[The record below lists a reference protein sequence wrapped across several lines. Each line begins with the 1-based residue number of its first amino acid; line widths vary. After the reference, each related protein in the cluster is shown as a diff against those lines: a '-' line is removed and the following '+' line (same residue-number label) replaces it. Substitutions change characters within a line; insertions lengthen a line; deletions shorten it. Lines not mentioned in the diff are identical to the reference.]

1 MSHMRPITDFNI
13 ALQSLG
19 LQLPFMTRRDF
30 LDPKTLKGDPFWAF
44 ARAMWRYRLLV
55 IVTFVMTIV
64 SGSSLA
70 VGLVGTKGVLDAIF
84 NQKHNLQDFAHKFNE
99 KLQQTLQLAPQPS
112 NFAAFDFVKRL
123 AASIAQHFVIP
134 ESTIHKLPT
143 DTFDSLLWI
152 MGVLFVLTLI
162 GATATFLHQYIALT
176 VVNRTI
182 TAVRQRAYRATLRA
196 PLRVIITRGPSDA
209 ISRIV
214 NDTTQLANGLN
225 ILLSKTILALAKGVG
240 SFIAAFIVNWR
251 VSLVALLV
259 MPLLYTVIRKLGKR
273 IKRAS
278 ERAMVSQSTLMGVT
292 SEALQGLRV
301 VKAHDAES
309 YETGRFHR
317 INKQMIRELN
327 RVRTARAIASPLTDT
342 LALSMLSITTLIV
355 ARNILAGGIDAASFV
370 LALVCLAVAGA
381 SLKPL
386 TGLANDIQQS
396 SPAANRLRELIAL
409 EPEPGREAGLPKL
422 PRHARSIE
430 FRNINVVYPGRDV
443 PALNNVNFIIKHG
456 ERIALVG
463 PNGSGKTTALS
474 LVNRMFDPNAGQLLI
489 DGVDISSVGVRSV
502 REQIGV
508 VTQET
513 VLFRGT
519 IRSNVLYGA
528 PALRATDEAMIDA
541 CRRARAHDFIASLP
555 LGYDTPVAEQGLS
568 LSGGQR
574 QRIAIARAI
583 LRDPSILIL
592 DEATSMVDAE
602 SEAKIAE
609 AIAEFSKGR
618 TSLIVAHR
626 LSTVIHCDRI
636 VVFDAGKV
644 VDIATHDQ
652 LLRRCEVYRQLA
664 KHQLL
669 GEVA

>member
-1 MSHMRPITDFNI
+1 M
-13 ALQSLG
+13 A
-19 LQLPFMTRRDF
+19 RRDF
-30 LDPKTLKGDPFWAF
+30 LDPKALQGDPFWAF
-44 ARAMWRYRLLV
+44 ARAMWRYRSLV
-55 IVTFVMTIV
+55 IATFVMTIV
-64 SGSSLA
+64 SGTSLA
-70 VGLVGTKGVLDAIF
+70 IGLVGTQGVLDAIF
-84 NQKHNLQDFAHKFNE
+84 KQKHNLQDFAHKFND
-99 KLQQTLQLAPQPS
+99 KLQQATDFAPFTKRVFGPLLSTLS
-112 NFAAFDFVKRL
+112 
-123 AASIAQHFVIP
+123 IP
-134 ESTIHKLPT
+134 EGTVQKLPT
-143 DTFDSLLWI
+143 DTFESLLWI
-152 MGVLFVLTLI
+152 MGVLFVLTLV

-196 PLRVIITRGPSDA
+196 PLRTIIARGPSDA

-240 SFIAAFIVNWR
+240 SFIAAFFVNWR
-251 VSLVALLV
+251 VSVVALLV

-278 ERAMVSQSTLMGVT
+278 ERAMVSQSALMGVT

-301 VKAHDAES
+301 VKAHDAEP

-317 INKQMIRELN
+317 INKDMIRELN

-342 LALSMLSITTLIV
+342 LALAMLSIMTLVV
-355 ARNILAGGIDAASFV
+355 AKNVLAGGIDASSFV

-396 SPAANRLRELIAL
+396 SPAATRLRELISL
-409 EPEPGREAGLPKL
+409 EPEPGRKPGLPKL
-422 PRHARSIE
+422 PRHNNSIE
-430 FRNINVVYPGRDV
+430 FRDIKVVYPGRDI
-443 PALNNVNFIIKHG
+443 PALLNVNIKIKHG
-456 ERIALVG
+456 ERIAFVG

-474 LVNRMFDPNAGQLLI
+474 LVNRMFDPDAGQLLI
-489 DGVDISSVGVRSV
+489 DGTDITTVSVRSL

-513 VLFRGT
+513 VLFKGT

-528 PALRATDEAMIDA
+528 PTLRATDEAMIDA
-541 CRRARAHDFIASLP
+541 CKRARAHDFIASLP
-555 LGYDTPVAEQGLS
+555 QGYDTPVAEQGLS

-609 AIAEFSKGR
+609 AVQDFSKGR

-636 VVFDAGKV
+636 VVFSAGQV
-644 VDIATHDQ
+644 ADIGKHDE
-652 LLRRCEVYRQLA
+652 LLQRCEVYRLLA

-669 GEVA
+669 GES